1 MVFPRK
7 QVGTM
12 RQLDR
17 TDVVV
22 LVGALVLTLGL
33 YMQFGAAWAVM
44 FVGVVLIVTG
54 LLSSWRLSLLR
65 RQAAQK
71 KREG

>member
-1 MVFPRK
+1 
-7 QVGTM
+7 M

-22 LVGALVLTLGL
+22 LVGALILTLGL

-65 RQAAQK
+65 RQAK
-71 KREG
+71 KRED